1 MGEIITESEVDFG
14 EFEAENLF
22 AIESSDILKK
32 LGQGIKTV
40 EFVTLFRK
48 DNIIFLEAK
57 TGCPNPNNK
66 EKGGEDA
73 ERFQLF
79 YDDIA
84 DKYIDS
90 LQVYLAGVLEKF
102 EDTGEIGK
110 NLVNVKSIKNK
121 KIKFV
126 LVITADEILEDWL
139 QGPKLEL
146 EARLKRFIK
155 IWGIKVVVL
164 NKQLAMEY
172 GIVCGC

>member
-1 MGEIITESEVDFG
+1 MGKIITESGVDFG

-22 AIESSDILKK
+22 AIESSNILKK
-32 LGQGIKTV
+32 FGQGIKTV

-110 NLVNVKSIKNK
+110 NLVNVKQ
-121 KIKFV
+121 V
-126 LVITADEILEDWL
+126 LKE
-139 QGPKLEL
+139 Q
-146 EARLKRFIK
+146 
-155 IWGIKVVVL
+155 
-164 NKQLAMEY
+164 
-172 GIVCGC
+172 

>member
-1 MGEIITESEVDFG
+1 MGEIITESGVDFG
-14 EFEAENLF
+14 EFEIENLF
-22 AIESSDILKK
+22 AIESSDILKR

-40 EFVTLFRK
+40 EFVTLFQK
-48 DNIIFLEAK
+48 NNIIFLEAK

-66 EKGGEDA
+66 EKGGEST

-90 LQVYLAGVLEKF
+90 LQVYIASVLEKY
-102 EDTGEIGK
+102 EDTSEIGK
-110 NLVNVKSIKNK
+110 NLVNIKSFKNK

-126 LVITADEILEDWL
+126 LVITSDEILEDWL

-146 EARLKRFIK
+146 EAWLKRFIK
-155 IWGIKVVVL
+155 IWGIKIVVL

-172 GIVCGC
+172 GLVSGC